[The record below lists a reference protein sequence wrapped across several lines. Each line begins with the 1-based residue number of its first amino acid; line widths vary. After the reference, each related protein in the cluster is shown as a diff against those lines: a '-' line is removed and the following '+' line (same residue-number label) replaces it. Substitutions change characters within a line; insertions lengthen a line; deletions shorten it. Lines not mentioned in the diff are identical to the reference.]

1 MNHWIIESKSREVL
15 NRKWE
20 WNPRVKVTTDI
31 CNSCFDRDAKSGRGK
46 HAPAIVPFW
55 FIVHVCVQRMFIRV
69 FSPGWKV
76 YPVLQ
81 LVHKPRF
88 SLVCASRDRLTA
100 SGKVKVNIWD
110 PTNWMQLQV
119 YCNLKTQGGER
130 GGQGLFKDPAYPMVE
145 MICVAYQKHIFD
157 NK

>member
-1 MNHWIIESKSREVL
+1 MLTINWIEWFWILCNNCEVGGILLQRQSIWITTGRTRVWGSRGCYWGKWKWKRERKSLKRL
-15 NRKWE
+15 NLVHQIFVE
-20 WNPRVKVTTDI
+20 TLQQT
-31 CNSCFDRDAKSGRGK
+31 S
-46 HAPAIVPFW
+46 APA
-55 FIVHVCVQRMFIRV
+55 
-69 FSPGWKV
+69 
-76 YPVLQ
+76 
-81 LVHKPRF
+81 
-88 SLVCASRDRLTA
+88 ASGDQMTA
-100 SGKVKVNIWD
+100 SEKVKVNIWD